1 MSDFSA
7 FTQALVDSTS
17 TAVRAMGSA
26 AEKLAPHAA
35 NALAARAIA
44 GFVVPAILAVMLSVI
59 TFFLWQ
65 YVLRKTDNV
74 DEGVIGGAV
83 FLSIITL
90 VVLITSLVSL
100 GDAAAA
106 YADPLGFMILKMMG
120 K

>member
-1 MSDFSA
+1 MSDFTA

-17 TAVRAMGSA
+17 TAVRTMGAA

-35 NALAARAIA
+35 NAFAARAVV
-44 GFVVPAILAVMLSVI
+44 GFVIPGILSIGLSVAA
-59 TFFLWQ
+59 FFLWQ
-65 YVLRKTDNV
+65 HVLRNGDQT
-74 DEGVIGGAV
+74 DEGDVGGTV
-83 FLSIITL
+83 FLSILAVASFIFTL
-90 VVLITSLVSL
+90 VAL